1 MVRKAVGWAFKNVMC
16 GDKKKVLDYVKSLRR
31 RRVSSVTTL
40 YAIRDLEGEERE
52 EIFNN
57 APKSR
62 TLMGS

>member
-1 MVRKAVGWAFKNVMC
+1 MVRKAVGWAFKDVTC
-16 GDKKKVLDYVKSLRR
+16 CDKKKVLDYVKSLRR
-31 RRVSSVTTL
+31 RRVSSVITL
-40 YAIRDLEGEERE
+40 YAVRDLKGKERE

>member
-1 MVRKAVGWAFKNVMC
+1 MC

-31 RRVSSVTTL
+31 RRFSSVITL

-57 APKSR
+57 ALKSR